1 MSNLARDFQNTV
13 ARKQLES
20 ATKESFEDLKKITL
34 TLYDQNLALKD
45 MLEKLMKESLVGY
58 TSTN

>member
-1 MSNLARDFQNTV
+1 MSNLARDFQNIV

-20 ATKESFEDLKKITL
+20 ATKESFEDLKNITL

>member
-20 ATKESFEDLKKITL
+20 ATRESFEDLKKITL
-34 TLYDQNLALKD
+34 TLYDQNLALKE
-45 MLEKLMKESLVGY
+45 MLERLMKESLVGNI
-58 TSTN
+58 STN

>member
-20 ATKESFEDLKKITL
+20 ATERNFKELKDITL
-34 TLYDQNLALKD
+34 TLYDQNLALKE
-45 MLEKLMKESLVGY
+45 MLEKLMKESLVGNI
-58 TSTN
+58 SIN

>member
-13 ARKQLES
+13 ARKQLDSVTERNF
-20 ATKESFEDLKKITL
+20 KELKVITL
-34 TLYDQNLALKD
+34 TLYDQNLALKE
-45 MLEKLMKESLVGY
+45 MLEKLMKESLVGN